1 MDETTTRRAQYLEDA
16 RKLSDREIR
25 EFTYVESRDLSY
37 VVRVIQNKK
46 ISTLWAW
53 RQNWIGG
60 GKLASVILVLT
71 GLVLTAWKVLG

>member
-1 MDETTTRRAQYLEDA
+1 MNETTTRRAQYLEDA

-37 VVRVIQNKK
+37 VVRVTQNKK
-46 ISTLWAW
+46 ISILWTW
-53 RQNWIGG
+53 RQRWIGG
-60 GKLASVILVLT
+60 GKLATTIVVVA